1 MVCCKLHPMPES
13 NLITVADA
21 ATQTGYSREYIRELA
36 RDGVIPSQKVA
47 TVVLVDIEALKAH
60 REQSAHWTVKAET
73 TTK

>member
-1 MVCCKLHPMPES
+1 MP
-13 NLITVADA
+13 NGKFIPVADA

-60 REQSAHWTVKAET
+60 CEQSAHWTVKADS
-73 TTK
+73 K

>member
-1 MVCCKLHPMPES
+1 MPNG

-60 REQSAHWTVKAET
+60 RDKSAHWTVKNEADPQP
-73 TTK
+73 K